1 MIRTAIQD
9 NIYLV
14 ILDRPDQRNA
24 LTPEMSDA
32 LVAAIKSC
40 PASAR
45 TLLLCGN
52 GPVFCAGFDLPLC
65 NQHPDGS
72 VLRHL
77 LKSLSAAITS
87 LRNLHCPVVAAA
99 QGGAIAGGCALLTAA
114 DHVVADARAKFGY
127 PVHRLGLSPAVSLPT
142 LAQAIGS
149 GALRSLAFDS
159 QLIDGHRALELS
171 LIHTLVE
178 TAPEVRPCALQVAMQ
193 FGYKPPHAMTA
204 TRNWVAKV
212 AHLGEST
219 SLAALSASLSTAGSA
234 EQIEMLELLL
244 RTRQKP

>member
-9 NIYLV
+9 TIYCV
-14 ILDRPDQRNA
+14 TLDRPDQRNA

-32 LVAAIKSC
+32 LVRAIQSC
-40 PASAR
+40 PSSAR

-72 VLRHL
+72 MLRHL
-77 LKSLSAAITS
+77 LKSLSEAITS
-87 LRNLHCPVVAAA
+87 LRKLHCPVVVAA

-114 DHVVADARAKFGY
+114 DHVVADTRAKFGY

-142 LAQAIGS
+142 LAQAIGT
-149 GALRSLAFDS
+149 GAIRPLAVDS
-159 QLIDGHRALELS
+159 QLIDGRRAKEIC

-178 TAPEVRPCALQVAMQ
+178 TAAEVLPCAMQVAVELS
-193 FGYKPPHAMTA
+193 FKPPHAMTA
-204 TRNWVAKV
+204 TRNWIAKV
-212 AHLGEST
+212 AQINETTG
-219 SLAALSASLSTAGSA
+219 LAALHASLATAGTV
-234 EQIEMLELLL
+234 EQVEMLEQLL
-244 RTRQKP
+244 RTRQKS